1 MDGLSAILTA
11 LSPAMTGMLLAV
23 TAVLSYLLGTCNG
36 AILVSKFFLGD
47 DVRKHGSGNGGLT
60 NFQRTYG
67 GNKLTLVVIAVDVV
81 KVILAVWLS
90 LLLFSAA
97 MSPDT
102 PPVFVRYWSGLFCVV
117 GHVFPCTLHF
127 KGGKGILTG
136 GTLAFLVDWRVA
148 AVAWGLFLLAVIFT
162 RWVSLGSV
170 LAAVAFG
177 VTAPILYPLPSII
190 IPAIFVA
197 VLILWKHRS
206 NIKRLLRGEESKLS
220 FRKKAEP

>member
-1 MDGLSAILTA
+1 MNGLSAILTV
-11 LSPAMTGMLLAV
+11 LSPAMTAMLLAV

-36 AILVSKFFLGD
+36 AILVSRFFLGD

-67 GNKLTLVVIAVDVV
+67 GNKLTLLVIGVDVV

-90 LLLFSAA
+90 LLFFSIV
-97 MSPDT
+97 MST
-102 PPVFVRYWSGLFCVV
+102 KTVPVFVRYWSGLFCVV
-117 GHVFPCTLHF
+117 GHIFPCTLHF

-148 AVAWGLFLLAVIFT
+148 AVAWGLFLLAVIVT

-170 LAAVAFG
+170 LAALAFG
-177 VTAPILYPLPSII
+177 ITTPILYPIPSII
-190 IPAIFVA
+190 IPAVFVSA
-197 VLILWKHRS
+197 LILWKHQE

-220 FRKKAEP
+220 LRKKAEP